1 MHWFLTT
8 LQTILTF
15 ALMFTLLV
23 FFHELGH
30 FSAAKWLK
38 MRVEE
43 FAFGL
48 PIPGTKRL
56 FRFAFDGQTEY
67 TVWPVLAG
75 GFVRIKGMEIED
87 FGDEADTEAENGMTR
102 TEITDA
108 RVQYQVGNNTVPS
121 TPLTMNQ
128 STPAMDTAF
137 DKMGE
142 NTAEAEPFP
151 TTGAN
156 LLMQEAQ
163 EVSGADPDGF
173 NNRPIR
179 HRFAVIA
186 AGPLFSFI
194 FGWLVLCSTG
204 MIAGVPDSARLVI
217 GEVQKDSVAAKS
229 GLQNGDAILSIN
241 GRTLEMDAA
250 LLTIQTS
257 AGKPLVFS
265 LRSVDGAT
273 RQVTATPE
281 ASQLSGETKPVGRL
295 GFVLDGETLTSH
307 RVGPVESFKNGTLMT
322 RNWFVLM
329 GSIVKSGQVKDTL
342 GGPVRIFKETKK
354 ASRRG
359 LADTM
364 GLTAML
370 SLSLGLFN
378 LFPIPVLDGGH
389 LLLMGVEFVRGKKLT
404 GQQTARVL
412 TSGFIF
418 LALMTV
424 VILFK
429 DIFGR

>member
-87 FGDEADTEAENGMTR
+87 FGDEEKAVDETET
-102 TEITDA
+102 
-108 RVQYQVGNNTVPS
+108 
-121 TPLTMNQ
+121 
-128 STPAMDTAF
+128 
-137 DKMGE
+137 
-142 NTAEAEPFP
+142 EPFP

-194 FGWLVLCSTG
+194 FGWLVLCSIG